1 MRKPLLALGL
11 AASIGIGVTPVA
23 ALAAHPSPKAPSGT
37 TPALSSPTSTST
49 SSTGTNPGSFSM
61 DNRTNSVSGAAV
73 VAFAYKFLG
82 YPYTAVGNS
91 PATGFS
97 CIGFASYVYRSL
109 GIPLPGDLGNAY
121 AYAPK
126 VPFSDLL
133 PGDLLYFQNTVWP
146 GLSHVAIYIGNGQF
160 IHSEYFGLGVRI
172 SSFENDPRDYNYW
185 IQHYLGANRPWSGPV
200 GAVPPPPTTPSKA
213 SNASSTTTLPSTVAT
228 TSVTT
233 GSTAI
238 VTVPSLN
245 VRRLPS
251 KTKPVA
257 TVIGQGTT
265 VTVLH
270 HGTSWSKVELADGM
284 IGYVVNIGIG
294 GTSGSAT
301 ASASSGAVV
310 TVSQPTAPA
319 RVGQVSTATNSALP
333 SVRATVSGLNVHS
346 GPGVGARVITSVPV
360 GTTMTVLK
368 RSGKWI
374 EVQLSTGQTGWVS
387 ATYATSSTTTAS
399 TRSSTSK
406 ATKTGVAGKVTATH
420 PATTIATSSTTATT
434 TAAVSRATQG
444 VNVRTKPS
452 LRGLVVTELA
462 PKGGYTVLKWS
473 GGWARVRLADG
484 TTGWVSGRALGIS
497 PITTPAVTK
506 TTTKVAVTTVTTSS
520 TKHAATSAS
529 KKLGAGP
536 NVVTVGVKVHTKP
549 SLRATVETV
558 LPAGTHVTVLGERG
572 TWKLVRL
579 ATGTTGYIYATYVR

>member
-23 ALAAHPSPKAPSGT
+23 ALAAHPSPKTPSGT

-49 SSTGTNPGSFSM
+49 TQAGTTPGSFTTDS
-61 DNRTNSVSGAAV
+61 RTNAVSGAAI
-73 VAFAYKFLG
+73 VAFAYKYLG
-82 YPYTAVGNS
+82 YRYTAVGNS

-146 GLSHVAIYIGNGQF
+146 GLSHVAIYIGNGEF
-160 IHSEYFGLGVRI
+160 IHAEYFGLGVRI

-185 IQHYLGANRPWSGPV
+185 IQHYLGANRPWGGPV
-200 GAVPPPPTTPSKA
+200 GEVPPPPLTPTKSTK
-213 SNASSTTTLPSTVAT
+213 STSTTALPSTVST

-257 TVIGQGTT
+257 TVIGEGTT

-270 HGTSWSKVELADGM
+270 HGTSWSKVELADGT
-284 IGYVVNIGIG
+284 IGYVVNVGIG

-319 RVGQVSTATNSALP
+319 RVGQVSTATSTSLP
-333 SVRATVSGLNVHS
+333 SVRSTVAGLNVHS
-346 GPGVGARVITSVPV
+346 APGVGARVITSVPA

-368 RSGKWI
+368 RSGRWLK
-374 EVQLSTGQTGWVS
+374 VQLSTGQIGWVS
-387 ATYATSSTTTAS
+387 ASYARSTTSTTKTTTTTTTDTTKTDTTKTGVASKVTATHPTRTTSSTTTA
-399 TRSSTSK
+399 
-406 ATKTGVAGKVTATH
+406 
-420 PATTIATSSTTATT
+420 
-434 TAAVSRATQG
+434 VSRATEG

-452 LRGLVVTELA
+452 LRGIVVTVLA
-462 PKGGYTVLKWS
+462 PKSGYTVLKWS
-473 GGWARVRLADG
+473 HGWAQVRLADG
-484 TTGWVSGRALGIS
+484 TTGWVSGSALGIS
-497 PITTPAVTK
+497 PGTTPAVTQTTRAA
-506 TTTKVAVTTVTTSS
+506 TTTTTT
-520 TKHAATSAS
+520 AATTAR
-529 KKLGAGP
+529 KTLGAGP

-572 TWKLVRL
+572 NWKLVRL
-579 ATGTTGYIYATYVR
+579 ASGTTGYIYASYVR